1 MRVGILILDAFDIS
15 VASLTRPLAERGY
28 ETAAALYAGDDFVG
42 AAHCLTEMSDALL
55 VCGNTA
61 RFVEWLGESY
71 DIGEKPDVFSVG
83 DKSYALCEKP
93 DAAFIENTV
102 VPMLNAGCRTFYTTA
117 RFRTFGRTEAELRD
131 WLKDLIK
138 NRNRIVFDFYP
149 SLCECEVTMR
159 YSSKTAKASVDDMIA
174 EVATRLKDCTYA
186 FDDKSLAETVSDL
199 LKVRGRRLC
208 LAESFTGGAIAA
220 ALTAVPGASSYLYEG
235 IVCYAPEAKTDR
247 LGVDKNIID
256 TYGAVSIE
264 TVYEMAAGL
273 LMRGKGDI
281 VVATTGNAG
290 PTAEKEGDVGHCF
303 LAVGDAAGIHIYEY
317 RFSGSRAEVIESGV
331 KHALFR
337 LYKKLRQNEFEELLK
352 AQEAKEREKA

>member
-1 MRVGILILDAFDIS
+1 M
-15 VASLTRPLAERGY
+15 
-28 ETAAALYAGDDFVG
+28 
-42 AAHCLTEMSDALL
+42 
-55 VCGNTA
+55 
-61 RFVEWLGESY
+61 
-71 DIGEKPDVFSVG
+71 
-83 DKSYALCEKP
+83 
-93 DAAFIENTV
+93 
-102 VPMLNAGCRTFYTTA
+102 
-117 RFRTFGRTEAELRD
+117 
-131 WLKDLIK
+131 
-138 NRNRIVFDFYP
+138 
-149 SLCECEVTMR
+149 
-159 YSSKTAKASVDDMIA
+159 
-174 EVATRLKDCTYA
+174 
-186 FDDKSLAETVSDL
+186 
-199 LKVRGRRLC
+199 
-208 LAESFTGGAIAA
+208 
-220 ALTAVPGASSYLYEG
+220 
-235 IVCYAPEAKTDR
+235 
-247 LGVDKNIID
+247 DKNIID